1 MPPNTMSRHD
11 TPRSQPA
18 PKQPARRCSTLLLP
32 LVWLKRFFVRDLTL
46 KRDGPNYHVAWV
58 ETICQDEDGPAAEPP
73 RGVAPA
79 GMRDELT
86 VLLGRHAGTRQLMR
100 HLAFIERALQ
110 LTGPEALAGLPPEV
124 LQKGLQQLESLVPNW
139 SSPGLAALR
148 TQLGESLAAQQAATE
163 RKAPANNGKLSDF
176 NEPQRVQVSEGTPS
190 AFEAL
195 ERIWIENRPDVAGAV
210 KATKP
215 RPE

>member
-1 MPPNTMSRHD
+1 MSRHD
-11 TPRSQPA
+11 TPSPQPT
-18 PKQPARRCSTLLLP
+18 PKRPARRRSTLLLP

-46 KRDGPNYHVAWV
+46 KRDGPNYHVVWA
-58 ETICQDEDGPAAEPP
+58 ETVCRNEDGPAAEPP
-73 RGVAPA
+73 RRVAPA

-86 VLLGRHAGTRQLMR
+86 VLLGRHADTRQLMR

-124 LQKGLQQLESLVPNW
+124 LKKGLQQLESLVQNW

-148 TQLGESLAAQQAATE
+148 THLGKALATQQAAAE
-163 RKAPANNGKLSDF
+163 RIAPTNNSTLSDF

-195 ERIWIENRPDVAGAV
+195 ERIWIEHRPDVAESV
-210 KATKP
+210 SKTKP
-215 RPE
+215 